1 MQNTIRKARR
11 LISLYVALCGA
22 VVFPLASR
30 AFGQAPPG
38 SARSDSGWL
47 YVVDSKRNASESAVL
62 VLDPDKGRVVASFS
76 GGYQPDI
83 ALSPDGS
90 RLYFSYSDYENP
102 SEGKLQ
108 VIDTSTGAVVKELPN
123 KNRWLTDSY
132 SYAPNVVLSP
142 DGAWLYLFKAIA
154 AQSSTYYIEV
164 FDTRRN
170 AFLPNK
176 VELPDCVS
184 ATMVHSVVGDGV
196 YVVCHETREVLFV
209 GVNPDSKTAEPS
221 AVVLD
226 VGNGL
231 GPPPRKI
238 DPQTHEKR
246 NKYHTATGFPNLDGR
261 TFTVI
266 TTDGLF
272 LRGDVSSRRAIEH
285 GSIDRTI
292 SGSTT
297 KPATP
302 DSPGWL
308 DDRWVRAQAPVL
320 SPDGKRLYLGLGTN
334 KLRYHGSQFLDEIAV
349 LDAGS
354 LDLVNSLNP
363 NRTFWSFAISSNR
376 SRIYVVDPDHAV
388 ISILDA
394 NNGRE
399 LGVMT
404 GVGTYP
410 VYAVVAP

>member
-1 MQNTIRKARR
+1 MQNTIWKARR
-11 LISLYVALCGA
+11 LISVRLALYSAFALP
-22 VVFPLASR
+22 FASL
-30 AFGQAPPG
+30 AFGQALPRPG
-38 SARSDSGWL
+38 RSDSGWL

-83 ALSPDGS
+83 AVSPDGS
-90 RLYFSYSDYENP
+90 RLYLSYSDKENP
-102 SEGKLQ
+102 TEGKLQ

-123 KNRWLTDSY
+123 KNRWLTGVY
-132 SYAPNVVLSP
+132 SYAPNMVLSP
-142 DGAWLYLFKAIA
+142 DGAWLYLFKMIA
-154 AQSSTYYIEV
+154 SESSTYHIEV
-164 FDTRRN
+164 FDTRQN

-176 VELPDCVS
+176 IDLPECVS
-184 ATMVHSVVGDGV
+184 ATMVPSGVRDGV
-196 YVVCHETREVLFV
+196 YVICGETQDVRFV
-209 GVNPDSKTAEPS
+209 SVDPNSKTAGPS

-226 VGNGL
+226 VGNSL
-231 GPPPRKI
+231 GQPSSKI
-238 DPQTHEKR
+238 GSQSREKR
-246 NKYHTATGFPNLDGR
+246 NTYRTATGFANLDGK

-272 LRGDVSSRRAIEH
+272 LRGDVPSRRAIDH
-285 GSIDRTI
+285 GSIDPTI
-292 SGSTT
+292 DGTTT
-297 KPATP
+297 KPGIPA
-302 DSPGWL
+302 SRGWL
-308 DDRWVRAQAPVL
+308 DDRWVRTQAPVL
-320 SPDGKRLYLGLGTN
+320 SADGKRIYLGLGTA
-334 KLRYHGSQFLDEIAV
+334 KLRYHGSQFLDKIAV

-363 NRTFWSFAISSNR
+363 DRTFWSFALSSKR
-376 SRIYVVDPDHAV
+376 GRIYVVDPDHAV

-410 VYAVVAP
+410 VYAVIAP

>member
-196 YVVCHETREVLFV
+196 YVVL
-209 GVNPDSKTAEPS
+209 P
-221 AVVLD
+221 
-226 VGNGL
+226 
-231 GPPPRKI
+231 
-238 DPQTHEKR
+238 
-246 NKYHTATGFPNLDGR
+246 
-261 TFTVI
+261 
-266 TTDGLF
+266 
-272 LRGDVSSRRAIEH
+272 
-285 GSIDRTI
+285 
-292 SGSTT
+292 
-297 KPATP
+297 
-302 DSPGWL
+302 
-308 DDRWVRAQAPVL
+308 
-320 SPDGKRLYLGLGTN
+320 
-334 KLRYHGSQFLDEIAV
+334 
-349 LDAGS
+349 
-354 LDLVNSLNP
+354 
-363 NRTFWSFAISSNR
+363 
-376 SRIYVVDPDHAV
+376 
-388 ISILDA
+388 
-394 NNGRE
+394 
-399 LGVMT
+399 
-404 GVGTYP
+404 
-410 VYAVVAP
+410 

>member
-11 LISLYVALCGA
+11 LISLSVGLCGA
-22 VVFPLASR
+22 VVLPLASLV
-30 AFGQAPPG
+30 FGQAPG
-38 SARSDSGWL
+38 SSARPDSGWL

-76 GGYQPDI
+76 GGYQPDV
-83 ALSPDGS
+83 AVSPDGS
-90 RLYFSYSDYENP
+90 RLYFSYSEYENP
-102 SEGKLQ
+102 SEGKLR

-123 KNRWLTDSY
+123 KDRWLTDAY
-132 SYAPNVVLSP
+132 SYAPNMVLSR
-142 DGAWLYLFKAIA
+142 DGTWLYLFKAIA

-164 FDTRRN
+164 FDTRQN
-170 AFLPNK
+170 AFLPNRA
-176 VELPDCVS
+176 ELPDCVS
-184 ATMVHSVVGDGV
+184 ATMVPSVVGDGV
-196 YVVCHETREVLFV
+196 YVICHETREVLFV
-209 GVNPDSKTAEPS
+209 GVNPHSKTAGPS
-221 AVVLD
+221 AVALD

-246 NKYHTATGFPNLDGR
+246 NRYHTATGFQNLDGK

-266 TTDGLF
+266 TIDGLF
-272 LRGDVSSRRAIEH
+272 LRGDVSSGRTIDH
-285 GSIDRTI
+285 GSIDPRI
-292 SGSTT
+292 GGTT
-297 KPATP
+297 TNPATP

-320 SPDGKRLYLGLGTN
+320 SPDGKRFYLGLGTN

-354 LDLVNSLNP
+354 LELVNSLNP
-363 NRTFWSFAISSNR
+363 NRTFWSFALSSKRN
-376 SRIYVVDPDHAV
+376 RIYVVDPDHAV

-399 LGVMT
+399 LGVVR

-410 VYAVVAP
+410 VYAVIAP